1 MVFFALIFVTAP
13 VLVLS
18 WMGVFVSEALKWLP
32 TIAGVFL
39 LIGVFGVI
47 YTKVTIKKSLKDSS
61 KEAELLSKMLESVH
75 EEVNTQDKCVTK
87 SQKLA
92 GKLGLPADEEGLKTA
107 YRKGY
112 EELIAVQDAEVE
124 KRFAG
129 QKDVLDFY
137 YAETISQSRRG
148 SWTQSSAALEV
159 IKPEMPGRHLVR
171 SDVRERQDALGKY
184 LKTMIFN

>member
-1 MVFFALIFVTAP
+1 
-13 VLVLS
+13 
-18 WMGVFVSEALKWLP
+18 
-32 TIAGVFL
+32 
-39 LIGVFGVI
+39 
-47 YTKVTIKKSLKDSS
+47 
-61 KEAELLSKMLESVH
+61 
-75 EEVNTQDKCVTK
+75 
-87 SQKLA
+87 
-92 GKLGLPADEEGLKTA
+92 
-107 YRKGY
+107 GY

-148 SWTQSSAALEV
+148 SWTKSSAALEV

>member
-1 MVFFALIFVTAP
+1 
-13 VLVLS
+13 
-18 WMGVFVSEALKWLP
+18 MG
-32 TIAGVFL
+32 
-39 LIGVFGVI
+39 
-47 YTKVTIKKSLKDSS
+47 
-61 KEAELLSKMLESVH
+61 
-75 EEVNTQDKCVTK
+75 K

-92 GKLGLPADEEGLKTA
+92 GKLGLPTDEESLKTA

-112 EELIAVQDAEVE
+112 EELVAVQDAEVE

-137 YAETISQSRRG
+137 YAQSIGHSRRG
-148 SWTQSSAALEV
+148 EWTKSSAALEGV
-159 IKPEMPGRHLVR
+159 KPEMPGRHLVR